1 MTDALAS
8 GLADT
13 LMRAAQDH
21 VAKAQQMLDQTKA
34 LVEIINNQVA
44 AQAKQNEDMNARFK
58 QVGERMLDV
67 HRILNGEPD
76 PRLPGYTVAMEE
88 RKSVPT
94 LDPARLRAL
103 DAVRHGRLDPD
114 ANYGLPAGS
123 STFSPNSGTQRA
135 PDPVGQR
142 QLPRAVGG
150 VSQFDPRNRPGEDH
164 RDPGIGSKQPDRD

>member
-34 LVEIINNQVA
+34 LVEIIHTQVA

-67 HRILNGEPD
+67 HRILNGDIASGLGPLSQHGHAVEPAPSRD
-76 PRLPGYTVAMEE
+76 FV
-88 RKSVPT
+88 K
-94 LDPARLRAL
+94 LRAL
-103 DAVRHGRLDPD
+103 GDA
-114 ANYGLPAGS
+114 YGSRDLPAGS
-123 STFSPNSGTQRA
+123 STFSPNPATDPKRDPNYPARQRE
-135 PDPVGQR
+135 
-142 QLPRAVGG
+142 LPRAVGG
-150 VSQFDPRNRPGEDH
+150 ASQFDPGTPNRPGENH
-164 RDPGIGSKQPDRD
+164 RDPGVGSKQPDRD